1 MTTTDRN
8 PNNGRNL
15 AYDEAMSPDDII
27 RVGGGSDP
35 QGVAGAISNA
45 FYDRHEVTVRAVGAA
60 AVNQAQKAI
69 AIARGYVATRGLDL
83 VERPGW
89 TNIPGRADED
99 GHRDSISAMV
109 FRLSL
114 H

>member
-8 PNNGRNL
+8 L
-15 AYDEAMSPDDII
+15 AYDSDHDPDDII

-35 QGVAGAISNA
+35 QAVASAISNA
-45 FYDRHEVTVRAVGAA
+45 FYERHEVTLRAVGAA
-60 AVNQAQKAI
+60 AVNQSQKAV
-69 AIARGYVATRGLDL
+69 AIARGYIATRGLDL

-89 TNIPGRADED
+89 TNVPGRD
-99 GHRDSISAMV
+99 GQETISALV

-114 H
+114 Q